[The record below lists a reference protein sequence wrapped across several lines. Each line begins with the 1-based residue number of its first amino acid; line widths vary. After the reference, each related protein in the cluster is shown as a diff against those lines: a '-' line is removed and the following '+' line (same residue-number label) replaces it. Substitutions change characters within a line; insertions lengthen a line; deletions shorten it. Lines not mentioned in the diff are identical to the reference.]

1 MIREYDYLFK
11 IVIVGNSS
19 VGKSSL
25 LRRFADDQFQESYL
39 ATIGVDFRFKYSSN
53 NADLSTSMVMKSN
66 YKYGIPLDR
75 NGLGRSPAHTIKELM
90 ASLWSMM

>member
-25 LRRFADDQFQESYL
+25 LRRFSDDQFQESYL
-39 ATIGVDFRFKYSSN
+39 ATIGVDFRFKY
-53 NADLSTSMVMKSN
+53 LFCLCRSMKIGDAEVKLQIWDTA
-66 YKYGIPLDR
+66 GQ
-75 NGLGRSPAHTIKELM
+75 
-90 ASLWSMM
+90 

>member
-1 MIREYDYLFK
+1 MVGETRHGKSDVLRHRSSENLLSFDCRVCPYNLMIREYDYLFK

-39 ATIGVDFRFKYSSN
+39 ATIGVDFRFK
-53 NADLSTSMVMKSN
+53 
-66 YKYGIPLDR
+66 
-75 NGLGRSPAHTIKELM
+75 
-90 ASLWSMM
+90 